1 MPLRAGPSVIVV
13 GAGIVGASLSYHL
26 AAAGAR
32 VTLIDEALPAS
43 GATSRSFA
51 WINVVHGVA
60 ADYARLRNLAI
71 GDYHRLQEELGA
83 AFPVNWSGA
92 LTWSADPSESER
104 MVAEHA
110 AWGYE
115 VRLVEAREIAVLEP
129 NLAVPPSV
137 AAFAPG
143 EGALD
148 PVAATRALVA
158 AAVEEGARLITHGAV
173 TGLDLDDRRIAGVRM
188 ETGKIEADVVVL
200 AAGIGATA
208 LCAGVGIRLP
218 VSASPALLLRYRAP
232 SGLVRRIV
240 SNEELEV
247 REGGEGRLLVAE
259 NHAEGEEREALV
271 GEVLKTLRRHFCA
284 SESVELLDVETGWR
298 PMPADGM
305 PIVGFVPSAPNLYLA
320 VMHAGIVMAPVMG
333 RLSVEEIIRGHEVDA
348 LAPCRLSRF

>member
-1 MPLRAGPSVIVV
+1 MRTGPSVVVV
-13 GAGIVGASLSYHL
+13 GAGIVGASLAYHL

-32 VTLIDEALPAS
+32 VTLIDGALPAS
-43 GATSRSFA
+43 GVTSRSFA

-71 GDYHRLQEELGA
+71 GDYHRLQEELVGA
-83 AFPVNWSGA
+83 LSINWSGA
-92 LTWSADPSESER
+92 LTWSANPVESEQ
-104 MVAEHA
+104 MVAEHT

-129 NLAVPPSV
+129 NLAVLPPV
-137 AAFAPG
+137 AAHAPG

-158 AAVEEGARLITHGAV
+158 AAVEKGARLITHGTV
-173 TGLDLDDRRIAGVRM
+173 VGLDLDDRRIAGVRL
-188 ETGKIEADVVVL
+188 ETGTLAADVVVL
-200 AAGIGATA
+200 AAGTGSSA
-208 LCAGVGIRLP
+208 LCAGMGIHLP
-218 VSASPALLLRYRAP
+218 VSASPATLLRYRAP
-232 SGLVRRIV
+232 PGLVGRIV
-240 SNEELEV
+240 SNDELEV

-259 NHAEGEEREALV
+259 NHAEGEARDALV
-271 GEVLKTLRRHFCA
+271 GEVLKTLRRHFRG
-284 SESVELLDVETGWR
+284 SEGVELLDVETGWR

-320 VMHAGIVMAPVMG
+320 VMHAGIVLAPVMG
-333 RLSVEEIIRGHEVDA
+333 RLAVEEIVREHEVDV

>member
-1 MPLRAGPSVIVV
+1 MQLRVGPSVIVV
-13 GAGIVGASLSYHL
+13 GAGIVGASLAYHL

-71 GDYHRLQEELGA
+71 GDYHRLQEELAGTL
-83 AFPVNWSGA
+83 PVNWSGA
-92 LTWSADPSESER
+92 LTWSADPAESEQ

-115 VRLVEAREIAVLEP
+115 VRLVDAQEITVLEP
-129 NLAVPPSV
+129 NLAVPPPV

-148 PVAATRALVA
+148 PVAATRTLVA
-158 AAVEEGARLITHGAV
+158 AAVEKGARLITHGAV
-173 TGLDLDDRRIAGVRM
+173 TGLDLDDRRAAGVRL
-188 ETGKIEADVVVL
+188 ETGTLEADVVVL
-200 AAGIGATA
+200 AAGTGSTA
-208 LCAGVGIRLP
+208 LCAGVGIHLP
-218 VSASPALLLRYRAP
+218 VSVSPALLLRFRAP
-232 SGLVRRIV
+232 SGLVRRII
-240 SNEELEV
+240 SNDEVEV
-247 REGGEGRLLVAE
+247 REGGESRLLVAE
-259 NHAEGEEREALV
+259 NHAEGEARDALAE
-271 GEVLKTLRRHFCA
+271 EVLKTLRRHFRG
-284 SESVELLDVETGWR
+284 SEGVELLDAETGWR

-305 PIVGFVPSAPNLYLA
+305 PIVGFVPSVPNLYLA

-333 RLSVEEIIRGHEVDA
+333 RLAVEEIVREHEVDV
-348 LAPCRLSRF
+348 LASCRLSRF